1 MIRFLNHSLAG
12 NLVLLVITETV
23 LLFLCFIAGAY
34 VGLSEYLVPLDY
46 LLYDAGLEQILTV
59 VVMISIGLYFNDLYS
74 TLRPRSRVILFQQY
88 CLSLGFAFLMQ
99 AGLGYAKSD
108 LQLPKYTMVYG
119 SMFVLVAAPAWRI
132 LFYALVRKSLPAQ
145 QVLFVECS
153 PTVQEIVARL
163 DERPELGLRAM
174 GYLSEQPCDGAAPG
188 TPYLGPASD
197 LPQTVQRRR
206 PDMIVVGTSGAEL
219 PSGLLDLRLR
229 GLRVEH
235 AATVY
240 ETVFDR
246 VSTRDLN
253 VSQMVFTAHM
263 GPSPM
268 SLLLQDIYSFVLGVI
283 GCAIALPVMAIVA
296 VLIKATSPGPVLY
309 RQQRVGRH
317 GKLFTVLKFRSMYSD
332 AEAKTGAVW
341 AQKDDPRITPLG
353 KWLRRLRLDEL
364 PQFFNVIRGE
374 MALVGP
380 RPERPEFVAILSEKI
395 PGYAFRHSVKPGITG
410 WAQIN
415 HKYGDTIEDSVIK
428 LEYDLY
434 YIKKLTPTFDAYIIL
449 HTLRVV
455 LLQRGAQ

>member
-1 MIRFLNHSLAG
+1 
-12 NLVLLVITETV
+12 
-23 LLFLCFIAGAY
+23 
-34 VGLSEYLVPLDY
+34 
-46 LLYDAGLEQILTV
+46 
-59 VVMISIGLYFNDLYS
+59 
-74 TLRPRSRVILFQQY
+74 
-88 CLSLGFAFLMQ
+88 
-99 AGLGYAKSD
+99 
-108 LQLPKYTMVYG
+108 
-119 SMFVLVAAPAWRI
+119 
-132 LFYALVRKSLPAQ
+132 
-145 QVLFVECS
+145 
-153 PTVQEIVARL
+153 
-163 DERPELGLRAM
+163 
-174 GYLSEQPCDGAAPG
+174 
-188 TPYLGPASD
+188 
-197 LPQTVQRRR
+197 
-206 PDMIVVGTSGAEL
+206 
-219 PSGLLDLRLR
+219 
-229 GLRVEH
+229 
-235 AATVY
+235 
-240 ETVFDR
+240 
-246 VSTRDLN
+246 
-253 VSQMVFTAHM
+253 
-263 GPSPM
+263 
-268 SLLLQDIYSFVLGVI
+268 
-283 GCAIALPVMAIVA
+283 MAIVA

>member
-1 MIRFLNHSLAG
+1 LNHSTG
-12 NLVLLVITETV
+12 NLLLLVITETI
-23 LLFLCFIAGAY
+23 LLFLCYLAGAY

-46 LLYDAGLEQILTV
+46 VLYGGGLEQIATV
-59 VVMISIGLYFNDLYS
+59 IAMISLGLYFNDLYS
-74 TLRPRSRVILFQQY
+74 TLRPQSRVALFQQY

-119 SMFVLVAAPAWRI
+119 SLLVLVVAPAWRI
-132 LFYALVRKSLPAQ
+132 AFFSLVRKSLPAL

-153 PTVQEIVARL
+153 PTVQQIVRRL
-163 DERPELGLRAM
+163 QERPELGLRAI
-174 GYLSEQPCDGAAPG
+174 GYLGTQPCAERTADAPH
-188 TPYLGPASD
+188 LGSTD
-197 LPQTVQRRR
+197 HLKELVESRR

-219 PSGLLDLRLR
+219 PSGLLDLRLQ
-229 GLRVEH
+229 GVRVEH
-235 AATVY
+235 AATMY

-263 GPSPM
+263 GLSPFN
-268 SLLLQDIYSFVLGVI
+268 LLLQDIYSFVLGAS
-283 GCAIALPVMAIVA
+283 GAILSLPIMAIVV

-309 RQQRVGRH
+309 RQRRVGRH
-317 GKLFTVLKFRSMYSD
+317 GSIFTVFKFRSMYFD

-341 AQKDDPRITPLG
+341 AQKGDPRITPLG
-353 KWLRRLRLDEL
+353 KWLRLLRLDEL
-364 PQFFNVIRGE
+364 PQFFNVLRGE
-374 MALVGP
+374 MSFVGP

-415 HKYGDTIEDSVIK
+415 HKYGDSVEDSVVK

-434 YIKKLTPTFDAYIIL
+434 YIKKLTPAFDAYIIL
-449 HTLRVV
+449 HTLRVI
-455 LLQRGAQ
+455 LQQRGAQ

>member
-1 MIRFLNHSLAG
+1 MIRFLNHALAG

-23 LLFLCFIAGAY
+23 LLFLCYVAGAY

-46 LLYDAGLEQILTV
+46 LLYDSGLQQILLV
-59 VVMISIGLYFNDLYS
+59 VGLISIGLYFNDLYS

-119 SMFVLVAAPAWRI
+119 SVFVLLLAPAWRI
-132 LFYALVRKSLPAQ
+132 LFFALVRKSLPAQ
-145 QVLFVECS
+145 QLLFVECS
-153 PTVQEIVARL
+153 PTMQRIVQQL

-174 GYLSEQPCDGAAPG
+174 GYLSARPCDGAAPG
-188 TPYLGPASD
+188 APYLGLTSD
-197 LPQTVQRRR
+197 LAGTVERRR
-206 PDMIVVGTSGAEL
+206 PDMIVVGTSGADL

-263 GPSPM
+263 GPSPT
-268 SLLLQDIYSFVLGVI
+268 SLLLQDIYSLALGLV
-283 GCAIALPVMAIVA
+283 GLVFALPVMAIVA

-317 GKLFTVLKFRSMYSD
+317 GEVFTVLKFRSMYSD
-332 AEAKTGAVW
+332 AEATTGAVW

-353 KWLRRLRLDEL
+353 KWLRMLRLDEL
-364 PQFFNVIRGE
+364 PQFFNVIRGQ

-434 YIKKLTPTFDAYIIL
+434 YIKRQSVVFDFYIMFQ
-449 HTLRVV
+449 TVKV
-455 LLQRGAQ
+455 MLLSRGAQ

>member
-1 MIRFLNHSLAG
+1 
-12 NLVLLVITETV
+12 
-23 LLFLCFIAGAY
+23 
-34 VGLSEYLVPLDY
+34 
-46 LLYDAGLEQILTV
+46 
-59 VVMISIGLYFNDLYS
+59 
-74 TLRPRSRVILFQQY
+74 
-88 CLSLGFAFLMQ
+88 MQ

-119 SMFVLVAAPAWRI
+119 SAFVLLLAPAWRI
-132 LFYALVRKSLPAQ
+132 LFFALVRKSLPAQ
-145 QVLFVECS
+145 QLLFVDCS
-153 PTVQEIVARL
+153 PTVREIVQQL

-188 TPYLGPASD
+188 APYLGPASD
-197 LPQTVQRRR
+197 LPGTVERRR
-206 PDMIVVGTSGAEL
+206 PDIIVVGTSGAEL

-235 AATVY
+235 ASTVY

-263 GPSPM
+263 GPSPT
-268 SLLLQDIYSFVLGVI
+268 SLLLQDIYSFGLGIV
-283 GCAIALPVMAIVA
+283 GAVIALPVMAIVA

-317 GKLFTVLKFRSMYSD
+317 GELFEVLKFRSMYSD

-341 AQKDDPRITPLG
+341 AQKDDPRVTPLG
-353 KWLRRLRLDEL
+353 KWLRMLRLDEL
-364 PQFFNVIRGE
+364 PQFLNVIRGQ

-415 HKYGDTIEDSVIK
+415 HKYGDTFEDSVMK

-434 YIKKLTPTFDAYIIL
+434 YIKRLTPAFDAYIIL